1 LAPDVG
7 KPGIGTMKPRN
18 RFFVLST
25 MAHSRVP
32 FAILAALL
40 VAAGCKGN
48 GDSDPVPASLP
59 GTYAYAAKGS
69 TFKKPW
75 EFHVKLDLT
84 PDRHYTL
91 TLDKNI
97 DGKTDPRET
106 SVGAYAVNGDQ
117 VLLREVRP
125 AMGDSKDVHK
135 LQIKADSLVAE
146 VGWTG
151 ELFLKGVG
159 APNVVFVKQ
168 RGS

>member
-1 LAPDVG
+1 MAW
-7 KPGIGTMKPRN
+7 R
-18 RFFVLST
+18 RF
-25 MAHSRVP
+25 H
-32 FAILAALL
+32 FAVFAGFLL
-40 VAAGCKGN
+40 VAGCRGN

-75 EFHVKLDLT
+75 DFSVRLDLA

-97 DGKTDPRET
+97 DGQKDPVET
-106 SVGAYAVNGDQ
+106 SVGAYAVSGDHI
-117 VLLREVRP
+117 LLRNIGP
-125 AMGDSKDVHK
+125 PMGPSKDVHK
-135 LQIKADSLVAE
+135 LLIKADSLIAE

-151 ELFLKGVG
+151 ELFLKGIG
-159 APNVVFVKQ
+159 APNVVFVKR